1 MASYPNLLHPVTVTI
16 AQFDSDSTV
25 YDDEAREPVQQAAR
39 STEVELPGQVSY
51 GSSRELSYELGGRRE
66 NERGYVLFRQVDL
79 DAKSVTLQPNDRIT
93 KIGQVVQDAY
103 ITRLEPKGH
112 YSGFAGHTLV
122 KAHFADR
129 EPSKQRRSA

>member
-1 MASYPNLLHPVTVTI
+1 MPTPNLIHPVVVEI
-16 AQFDSDSTV
+16 AQSDTSSTL
-25 YDDEAREPVQQAAR
+25 YDDEAREPIGQVAR
-39 STEVELPGQVSY
+39 STAVELPGQVSY

-93 KIGQVVQDAY
+93 KIGQVEHDSY

-112 YSGFAGHTLV
+112 YPDQAGATLV
-122 KAHFADR
+122 RAYFADR
-129 EPSKQRRSA
+129 APSKQRRAS